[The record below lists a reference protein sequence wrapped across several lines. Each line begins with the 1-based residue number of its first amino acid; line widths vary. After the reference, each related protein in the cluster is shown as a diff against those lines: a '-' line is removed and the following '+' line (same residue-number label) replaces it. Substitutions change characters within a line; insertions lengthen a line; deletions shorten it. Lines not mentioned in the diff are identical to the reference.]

1 MIETDQRNQ
10 AREVEFSRLSKLV
23 RIVTLVVAGLTFVLR
38 PAEAQRS
45 GQSRQEL
52 QGVGVQQN
60 LGGVV
65 PDSLY
70 FRNEQGER
78 VRLGRYFEGK
88 TPVMMTFNYHRCPM
102 LCRIQ
107 LRKFASSLSEMS
119 WTAGEEFRVVTI
131 DINPKE
137 GPEMAR
143 KAQQRY
149 RPALDRPEETLDG
162 WYFLTGNQE
171 EIDAVTDAVGFNYQK
186 MEGRK
191 QQFAHP
197 TAVVFASG
205 KGAISRY
212 FTTLNPAP
220 GDMRTALVEASNG
233 NVGSVVDRA
242 FLACAQFHPDTNSYS
257 ASAFKIMRYGSILTA
272 VIMGAALFVFWRRE
286 RDQLVAA
293 EEEGLESVLDDEGR
307 GVSRV

>member
-1 MIETDQRNQ
+1 MTDPNSRNRLPKPWN
-10 AREVEFSRLSKLV
+10 ALPLLLAGFLLFASR
-23 RIVTLVVAGLTFVLR
+23 AQ
-38 PAEAQRS
+38 AQRS
-45 GQSRQEL
+45 GQSREQL
-52 QGVGVQQN
+52 QGVGVQQK
-60 LGGVV
+60 LGDAV
-65 PDSLY
+65 PVSLQ
-70 FRNEQGER
+70 FQNEQGER
-78 VRLGRYFEGK
+78 VRLGRYFDGK

-131 DINPKE
+131 DINSKE
-137 GPEMAR
+137 SPEMAR

-149 RPALDRPEETLDG
+149 RPALDRPEQTLNG
-162 WYFLTGNQE
+162 WHFLTGDRE
-171 EIDAVTDAVGFNYQK
+171 AIDAVTDAVGFNYQK
-186 MEGRK
+186 IENRK

-205 KGAISRY
+205 KGTISRY
-212 FTTLNPAP
+212 LTTLNPAP

-233 NVGSVVDRA
+233 NVGSIVDRA
-242 FLACAQFHPDTNSYS
+242 FLACAQFHPGTNSYS

-272 VIMGAALFVFWRRE
+272 VLMGAALFVFWRRE
-286 RDQLVAA
+286 RDQLAAA
-293 EEEGLESVLDDEGR
+293 EEEGLESMLDDEGR